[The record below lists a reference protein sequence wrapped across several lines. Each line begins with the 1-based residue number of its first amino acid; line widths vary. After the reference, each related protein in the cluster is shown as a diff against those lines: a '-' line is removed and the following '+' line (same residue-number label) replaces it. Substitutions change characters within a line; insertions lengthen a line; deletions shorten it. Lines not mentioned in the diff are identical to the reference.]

1 MPQGRRGR
9 GFNSASYFA
18 FAFSPNSTRG
28 IRDRIASYLTFFL
41 VLAFLAVTGV
51 PAAQIPLAKAWAE
64 REWRRE
70 RARLVRLWRSTGY
83 TRAQFRQ
90 SSALIKALQAV
101 GAFNKAKPRTIE
113 GSVALLKFV
122 ADRVREDGITWMS
135 DTKAEVSAP
144 LYSALER
151 LNTIATKRAG

>member
-1 MPQGRRGR
+1 M
-9 GFNSASYFA
+9 
-18 FAFSPNSTRG
+18 
-28 IRDRIASYLTFFL
+28 
-41 VLAFLAVTGV
+41 
-51 PAAQIPLAKAWAE
+51 
-64 REWRRE
+64 
-70 RARLVRLWRSTGY
+70 Y
-83 TRAQFRQ
+83 TRAQFRH

-101 GAFNKAKPRTIE
+101 GAVNKAKPRTIE

-135 DTKAEVSAP
+135 DTKAEVSAS

>member
-51 PAAQIPLAKAWAE
+51 PAAQIPLAKGLGRTVMAS
-64 REWRRE
+64 RE
-70 RARLVRLWRSTGY
+70 
-83 TRAQFRQ
+83 
-90 SSALIKALQAV
+90 
-101 GAFNKAKPRTIE
+101 GAPCA
-113 GSVALLKFV
+113 SVALNHV
-122 ADRVREDGITWMS
+122 HEGAIPS
-135 DTKAEVSAP
+135 
-144 LYSALER
+144 
-151 LNTIATKRAG
+151 